1 MRCDANVSVRKIG
14 AEKLGTRTE
23 IKNLNSIRNVMRAIQ
38 FEAERQVEVLENG
51 GKIDQETRLWDND
64 KAITRTMRSKEDAHD
79 YRYFP
84 DPDLLPLRLSA
95 DRIERLKNSMPE
107 LPDQMKQRFIS
118 GYGLSTYDASV
129 LSSSRETATFYE
141 TVVGGKRDPK
151 VAANW
156 VMGELFA
163 ALNKAGKD
171 IAESPV
177 NAEQMAELLD
187 LMADNT
193 ISGKIAKIV
202 FEDMLESG
210 KNPKQI
216 VSEKGLVQ
224 VTDSGAIEAEVQK
237 IIDANPEQ
245 VADYKGGNAKVYGWF
260 VGQVMKAT
268 QGKANPGMVNQVL
281 KKLLG

>member
-1 MRCDANVSVRKIG
+1 
-14 AEKLGTRTE
+14 RTE

-95 DRIERLKNSMPE
+95 DRIERLKNTRRE
-107 LPDQMKQRFIS
+107 LPDPIKQRFIS

-129 LSSSRETATFYE
+129 LSSSRETATCYE

-163 ALNKAGKD
+163 ALNRAGKD

-177 NAEQMAELLD
+177 SAEQMAELLD

-237 IIDANPEQ
+237 IIDANPDQ
-245 VADYKGGNAKVYGWF
+245 VAD
-260 VGQVMKAT
+260 
-268 QGKANPGMVNQVL
+268 
-281 KKLLG
+281 